1 MFILH
6 SIVIRCVYITQYN
19 NTVCLEFLPST
30 DKCDTRV
37 LLTSEQSGF
46 PHLVLLEGN
55 LPSPSSPLSQ
65 PIPANLH
72 AQIVTEGDWSVLD
85 SQVCV

>member
-1 MFILH
+1 M
-6 SIVIRCVYITQYN
+6 
-19 NTVCLEFLPST
+19 CLEFLPST
-30 DKCDTRV
+30 DKCDTRI

-85 SQVCV
+85 SQVCVSFIYNHDVTVCCTCMLEL